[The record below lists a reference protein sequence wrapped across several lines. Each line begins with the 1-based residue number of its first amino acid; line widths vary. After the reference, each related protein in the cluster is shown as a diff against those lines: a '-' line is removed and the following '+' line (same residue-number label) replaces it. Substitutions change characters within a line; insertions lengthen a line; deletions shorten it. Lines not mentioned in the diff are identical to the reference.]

1 MENGAHI
8 TDNEILTKTVVAL
21 ENNDE
26 AADDAINQRLDELD
40 EFEEECQQEERN
52 SCEKLED
59 ARDAES
65 NALILLH
72 IAEATLAAAYASENP
87 AYIAAAKAFH
97 AAAKSYYETCV
108 ENRKRMEKR
117 YAMAQE
123 CLTRARHLAENTE
136 QALRQEKREY
146 REVLQQGRRRLR
158 KNKKL
163 TDSYLH

>member
-8 TDNEILTKTVVAL
+8 TDNEILSKTVVVL

-26 AADDAINQRLDELD
+26 AADNAINQRLDELD
-40 EFEEECQQEERN
+40 TFEEECREEERN
-52 SCEKLED
+52 SCEKLEK

-117 YAMAQE
+117 YAMARE

-146 REVLQQGRRRLR
+146 RDVLQQGRRRLR